1 MNTVVTIIEFI
12 IAFGL
17 LMFIHEFGH
26 FTAAR
31 LLKIEVEEFGFGF
44 PPRLV
49 KLFNW
54 KGTDITLNW
63 IPFGAF
69 VRPKGEN
76 DPSIEGG
83 LAAAKPWKRLVVLF
97 AGPFMNLLLGVLL
110 YSIVISAVGT
120 SDTSRVVIA
129 DVTDNSPAA
138 QAGLMIGDEI
148 LSIDNNPM
156 TGIDALRE
164 YVNSHG
170 GEELAVQ
177 ISRQDDELTIDVT
190 PQFDT
195 EYERY
200 MLGVALGNPAMPV
213 SWFQAVPFAVKL
225 TADQSYQILMLPIQL
240 IRGAIPAE
248 QARLVSP
255 VGVYSIYSQVREQEA
270 AAEAVT
276 PGLAILNILN
286 FFGMISVVLGI
297 SNLLPIPAL
306 DGGRILF
313 VLPELVIRKRVP
325 ARYENMIHFVG
336 FTLLIGLMVFL
347 MFQDIVNPVVLP

>member
-1 MNTVVTIIEFI
+1 
-12 IAFGL
+12 
-17 LMFIHEFGH
+17 
-26 FTAAR
+26 
-31 LLKIEVEEFGFGF
+31 
-44 PPRLV
+44 
-49 KLFNW
+49 
-54 KGTDITLNW
+54 
-63 IPFGAF
+63 
-69 VRPKGEN
+69 
-76 DPSIEGG
+76 
-83 LAAAKPWKRLVVLF
+83 
-97 AGPFMNLLLGVLL
+97 
-110 YSIVISAVGT
+110 
-120 SDTSRVVIA
+120 
-129 DVTDNSPAA
+129 
-138 QAGLMIGDEI
+138 
-148 LSIDNNPM
+148 
-156 TGIDALRE
+156 
-164 YVNSHG
+164 
-170 GEELAVQ
+170 
-177 ISRQDDELTIDVT
+177 
-190 PQFDT
+190 
-195 EYERY
+195 
-200 MLGVALGNPAMPV
+200 MPV

-276 PGLAILNILN
+276 PGLAVLNILN

-313 VLPELVIRKRVP
+313 VLPELILRKRVP